1 MNEVNVAEVGVPWT
15 TQDRIRDGLTAP
27 GHEPEDDVVLE
38 APDGSIGGYSTM
50 WRDEPLTTISPF
62 VFVRPALRGHGLSA
76 WLLRFGEDRARARS
90 ELTATPIRFQVARWA
105 GNAAA
110 GRLFD
115 ALGFRYVRT
124 FHEIRIDLDDG
135 SEQPSLP
142 DGILIRTFQPGHDER
157 PVHAALSEAFRDHW
171 GSNFDPFDV
180 WKHDNIE
187 AEGAGFDASFWFVA
201 LEGDEVVGVACCRA
215 GSASA
220 PDAARVDELGVR
232 RAWRHR
238 GIGRALL
245 LRAFAEAR
253 RRSIAAVEL
262 NVDSESPTGAT
273 RLYEGVGMRAIR
285 SFERWEKIIEP

>member
-1 MNEVNVAEVGVPWT
+1 M
-15 TQDRIRDGLTAP
+15 
-27 GHEPEDDVVLE
+27 
-38 APDGSIGGYSTM
+38 
-50 WRDEPLTTISPF
+50 
-62 VFVRPALRGHGLSA
+62 
-76 WLLRFGEDRARARS
+76 
-90 ELTATPIRFQVARWA
+90 
-105 GNAAA
+105 
-110 GRLFD
+110 
-115 ALGFRYVRT
+115 
-124 FHEIRIDLDDG
+124 RIDLDDG

-142 DGILIRTFQPGHDER
+142 DGILIRTFQPGHDERIDDAEQNSGHDER

-220 PDAARVDELGVR
+220 PDAARFDELGVR